1 MFILKKPEPEKNFI
15 EKKRHVSFF
24 FLEKKRIKKNFFSKA
39 KEKKGLKKMIFFKPF
54 FSLEVGSIK
63 RS

>member
-15 EKKRHVSFF
+15 
-24 FLEKKRIKKNFFSKA
+24 EKKRIKKNFFSKA